1 MPTVSGLTIKKQ
13 TGTDGTYYATWKFSG
28 QGKATTSSSGAV
40 KAGNLV
46 SIKSEATKYYNG
58 VAIPAW
64 VKKEKWYVTQVKGDR
79 AVLGKCQ
86 KGDHNIQ
93 SPIAVKYL
101 SGGTGSS
108 TSTSSGS
115 EDKLD
120 FYRVTWYYDTG
131 DSVWF
136 KASTSEIKEKQST
149 YSPPSNAI
157 RIRLGVKPVSKT
169 YTTGSNNKT
178 AYYWTGTEAWA
189 SYAISATQIPDKPP
203 VPTVEI
209 EKYKLTA
216 SVDNISDSK
225 VADIEFQVYNGTKLI
240 NSGTAPVLA
249 CQASF
254 TCGVDAGGEYRVR
267 CRAIGIAGTAKAY
280 SEWSDFSGSNKAI
293 PSPPKGITICR
304 ASSETSVYLEWT
316 AVSTAKTYDIE
327 YTTKK
332 KYFDGSDQT
341 TTVTGIEFTHY
352 EKTGLTSG
360 QEYFFRVRSVNE
372 KGESTWSPIASTIV
386 GKAPSAPTT
395 WSSTTTAIV
404 GDPLN
409 LYWVH
414 NSEDGSSQTY
424 AELEIYFNDTKYT
437 YTIKNT
443 TDPDLKDKTSSYSV
457 DTSTYSE
464 GTKIKWRVRTAGVTK
479 KYGDWSVQRTIDIY
493 ATPTLVLSVIN
504 SAGTAISTLTA
515 FPFYVSALAGPNT
528 QAPIGYYVSITSN
541 QAYETVDNIGN
552 PKTVNEGEEVYSK
565 YFDTSDAL
573 MVELSAGNVDLA
585 NSMEYKITC
594 VVSMNSGLT
603 AEASTTI
610 SVSWAEVS
618 YEPDAAVSIDDEAY
632 VAYIT
637 PCCKDEN
644 DDFIEG
650 VSLSVYRREFDGSF
664 TELASGLDNVKN
676 VSITDPH
683 PALDYARYRVV
694 ATTMSTGTVSYYD
707 LPGFPVGCNSVI
719 IQWDDDWSDFDVSDD
734 DLPTEPTWT
743 GSMLKLP
750 YNIDVSDSN
759 SIDVSL
765 VEYIGRKHP
774 VSYYGSQLG
783 ATSTWNVEIPKYDK
797 ETLYAIRRLA
807 IWTGDVYVREP
818 SGSGYWAN
826 ISVSYSQKHL
836 DLTIPISFN
845 VTRVEGGA

>member
-13 TGTDGTYYATWKFSG
+13 TGTDGTYYATWAFSG

-46 SIKSEATKYYNG
+46 SIKPEATKYYNG

-93 SPIAVKYL
+93 SAIAVKYL

-136 KASTSEIKEKQST
+136 KAGTSEIKEKQST

-157 RIRLGVKPVSKT
+157 RICLGVKPVSKT

-280 SEWSDFSGSNKAI
+280 SEWSDFSSSNKAI

-424 AELEIYFNDTKYT
+424 AELEIYFNNTKYT

-464 GTKIKWRVRTAGVTK
+464 GTKI
-479 KYGDWSVQRTIDIY
+479 
-493 ATPTLVLSVIN
+493 
-504 SAGTAISTLTA
+504 
-515 FPFYVSALAGPNT
+515 
-528 QAPIGYYVSITSN
+528 
-541 QAYETVDNIGN
+541 
-552 PKTVNEGEEVYSK
+552 
-565 YFDTSDAL
+565 
-573 MVELSAGNVDLA
+573 
-585 NSMEYKITC
+585 
-594 VVSMNSGLT
+594 
-603 AEASTTI
+603 
-610 SVSWAEVS
+610 
-618 YEPDAAVSIDDEAY
+618 
-632 VAYIT
+632 
-637 PCCKDEN
+637 
-644 DDFIEG
+644 
-650 VSLSVYRREFDGSF
+650 
-664 TELASGLDNVKN
+664 
-676 VSITDPH
+676 
-683 PALDYARYRVV
+683 
-694 ATTMSTGTVSYYD
+694 
-707 LPGFPVGCNSVI
+707 
-719 IQWDDDWSDFDVSDD
+719 
-734 DLPTEPTWT
+734 
-743 GSMLKLP
+743 
-750 YNIDVSDSN
+750 
-759 SIDVSL
+759 
-765 VEYIGRKHP
+765 
-774 VSYYGSQLG
+774 
-783 ATSTWNVEIPKYDK
+783 
-797 ETLYAIRRLA
+797 
-807 IWTGDVYVREP
+807 
-818 SGSGYWAN
+818 
-826 ISVSYSQKHL
+826 
-836 DLTIPISFN
+836 
-845 VTRVEGGA
+845 

>member
-13 TGTDGTYYATWKFSG
+13 TGTDGTYYATWAFSG

-93 SPIAVKYL
+93 SAIAVKYL

-136 KASTSEIKEKQST
+136 KAGTSEIKEKQST

-157 RIRLGVKPVSKT
+157 RICLGVKPVSKT

-280 SEWSDFSGSNKAI
+280 SEWSDFSSSNKAI

-316 AVSTAKTYDIE
+316 SVSTAKTYDIE

-424 AELEIYFNDTKYT
+424 AELEIYFNNTKYT

-479 KYGDWSVQRTIDIY
+479 KYGDWSVQRTIDVY
-493 ATPTLVLSVIN
+493 ATPTLALSVIN
-504 SAGTAISTLTA
+504 SAGTAISTLTT

-528 QAPIGYYVSITSN
+528 QAPIGYYVSIASN

-552 PKTVNEGEEVYSK
+552 HKTVNEGEEVYSK

-573 MVELSAGNVDLA
+573 MVELSAGNVDLD
-585 NSMEYKITC
+585 NGMEYKITC

-650 VSLSVYRREFDGSF
+650 VTLSVYRREFDGSF
-664 TELASGLDNVKN
+664 TELASVLDNVKN

-694 ATTMSTGTVSYYD
+694 ATTTSTGTVSYYD

-783 ATSTWNVEIPKYDK
+783 VTSTWNVEIPKYDK

>member
-13 TGTDGTYYATWKFSG
+13 TGNDGTYYATWAFSG

-93 SPIAVKYL
+93 SAIAVKYL

-157 RIRLGVKPVSKT
+157 RICLGVKPVSKT

-280 SEWSDFSGSNKAI
+280 SEWSDFSSSNKAI

-493 ATPTLVLSVIN
+493 ATPTLALSVIN
-504 SAGTAISTLTA
+504 SAGTAISTLTT

-573 MVELSAGNVDLA
+573 MVELSAGNVDLS
-585 NSMEYKITC
+585 NGMEYKITC

-610 SVSWAEVS
+610 SVSWTEAS

-650 VSLSVYRREFDGSF
+650 VTLSVYRREFDGSF
-664 TELASGLDNVKN
+664 TEIASGLDNVKN

-694 ATTMSTGTVSYYD
+694 ATTTSTGTVSYYD

-719 IQWDDDWSDFDVSDD
+719 IQWDDDWSDFDVSED
-734 DLPTEPTWT
+734 DLPTEPIWT

-783 ATSTWNVEIPKYDK
+783 VTSTWNVEIPKYDK

>member
-1 MPTVSGLTIKKQ
+1 M
-13 TGTDGTYYATWKFSG
+13 
-28 QGKATTSSSGAV
+28 
-40 KAGNLV
+40 
-46 SIKSEATKYYNG
+46 
-58 VAIPAW
+58 
-64 VKKEKWYVTQVKGDR
+64 
-79 AVLGKCQ
+79 
-86 KGDHNIQ
+86 
-93 SPIAVKYL
+93 
-101 SGGTGSS
+101 
-108 TSTSSGS
+108 
-115 EDKLD
+115 
-120 FYRVTWYYDTG
+120 
-131 DSVWF
+131 
-136 KASTSEIKEKQST
+136 
-149 YSPPSNAI
+149 
-157 RIRLGVKPVSKT
+157 
-169 YTTGSNNKT
+169 
-178 AYYWTGTEAWA
+178 
-189 SYAISATQIPDKPP
+189 
-203 VPTVEI
+203 
-209 EKYKLTA
+209 
-216 SVDNISDSK
+216 
-225 VADIEFQVYNGTKLI
+225 
-240 NSGTAPVLA
+240 
-249 CQASF
+249 
-254 TCGVDAGGEYRVR
+254 
-267 CRAIGIAGTAKAY
+267 
-280 SEWSDFSGSNKAI
+280 
-293 PSPPKGITICR
+293 
-304 ASSETSVYLEWT
+304 
-316 AVSTAKTYDIE
+316 
-327 YTTKK
+327 
-332 KYFDGSDQT
+332 
-341 TTVTGIEFTHY
+341 
-352 EKTGLTSG
+352 
-360 QEYFFRVRSVNE
+360 RSVNE

-479 KYGDWSVQRTIDIY
+479 KYGDWSVQRTIDVY
-493 ATPTLVLSVIN
+493 ATPTLALSVIN
-504 SAGTAISTLTA
+504 SAGTAISTLTT

-528 QAPIGYYVSITSN
+528 QAPIGYYVSIASN

-585 NSMEYKITC
+585 NGMEYKITC

-618 YEPDAAVSIDDEAY
+618 YEPDAAVSIDNEAY

-650 VSLSVYRREFDGSF
+650 VTLSVYRREFDGSF

-683 PALDYARYRVV
+683 PSLDYARYRVV
-694 ATTMSTGTVSYYD
+694 ATTTSTGTVSYYD
-707 LPGFPVGCNSVI
+707 LPGFPIGCNSVI

-783 ATSTWNVEIPKYDK
+783 VTSTWNVEIPKYDK

>member
-13 TGTDGTYYATWKFSG
+13 TGTDGTYYATWTFSG

-86 KGDHNIQ
+86 TGDHNIQ
-93 SPIAVKYL
+93 SAIAVKYL

-157 RIRLGVKPVSKT
+157 RICLGVKPVSKT

-293 PSPPKGITICR
+293 PSPPKEITICR

-372 KGESTWSPIASTIV
+372 KGESTWSPITSTIV

-493 ATPTLVLSVIN
+493 ATPTLALSVIN

-585 NSMEYKITC
+585 NGMEYKITC

-610 SVSWAEVS
+610 YVSWTEVS

>member
-13 TGTDGTYYATWKFSG
+13 TGADGTYYATWAFSG

-120 FYRVTWYYDTG
+120 FYRVTWYYDSG

-136 KASTSEIKEKQST
+136 KADTSEIKEKQST
-149 YSPPSNAI
+149 YNPPSNAI
-157 RIRLGVKPVSKT
+157 RIRLSVKPVSKT
-169 YTTGSNNKT
+169 YTTGKNNTT

-189 SYAISATQIPDKPP
+189 SYSISATQIPDKPP

-280 SEWSDFSGSNKAI
+280 SEWSDFSSSNKAI

-332 KYFDGSDQT
+332 K
-341 TTVTGIEFTHY
+341 
-352 EKTGLTSG
+352 
-360 QEYFFRVRSVNE
+360 
-372 KGESTWSPIASTIV
+372 
-386 GKAPSAPTT
+386 
-395 WSSTTTAIV
+395 
-404 GDPLN
+404 
-409 LYWVH
+409 
-414 NSEDGSSQTY
+414 
-424 AELEIYFNDTKYT
+424 
-437 YTIKNT
+437 
-443 TDPDLKDKTSSYSV
+443 
-457 DTSTYSE
+457 
-464 GTKIKWRVRTAGVTK
+464 
-479 KYGDWSVQRTIDIY
+479 
-493 ATPTLVLSVIN
+493 
-504 SAGTAISTLTA
+504 
-515 FPFYVSALAGPNT
+515 
-528 QAPIGYYVSITSN
+528 
-541 QAYETVDNIGN
+541 
-552 PKTVNEGEEVYSK
+552 
-565 YFDTSDAL
+565 
-573 MVELSAGNVDLA
+573 
-585 NSMEYKITC
+585 
-594 VVSMNSGLT
+594 
-603 AEASTTI
+603 
-610 SVSWAEVS
+610 
-618 YEPDAAVSIDDEAY
+618 
-632 VAYIT
+632 
-637 PCCKDEN
+637 
-644 DDFIEG
+644 
-650 VSLSVYRREFDGSF
+650 
-664 TELASGLDNVKN
+664 
-676 VSITDPH
+676 
-683 PALDYARYRVV
+683 
-694 ATTMSTGTVSYYD
+694 
-707 LPGFPVGCNSVI
+707 
-719 IQWDDDWSDFDVSDD
+719 
-734 DLPTEPTWT
+734 
-743 GSMLKLP
+743 
-750 YNIDVSDSN
+750 
-759 SIDVSL
+759 
-765 VEYIGRKHP
+765 
-774 VSYYGSQLG
+774 
-783 ATSTWNVEIPKYDK
+783 
-797 ETLYAIRRLA
+797 
-807 IWTGDVYVREP
+807 
-818 SGSGYWAN
+818 
-826 ISVSYSQKHL
+826 
-836 DLTIPISFN
+836 
-845 VTRVEGGA
+845 